1 MAAAIRRRIFFWFFL
16 AEKLGAFVSVG
27 VGLSLTY

>member
-1 MAAAIRRRIFFWFFL
+1 MVAAIGRRIFFWFFL
-16 AEKLGAFVSVG
+16 AGQLGAFVSVG